1 MLDMFIYGTLTPM
14 KVRLIGE
21 QLRQT
26 AQLRRANVGR
36 RRLCCGRLNSGEAAV
51 VEGDDLFG
59 FFPPAKQPSSHKQ
72 PNTKKG
78 HSSIIAGAALFIY
91 KMLLLN
97 DGYDASAVHF
107 DRHAVAGFD
116 ERQLLVDGYF
126 SDIDGFCIAFQR
138 EVISRFAVD
147 DD

>member
-1 MLDMFIYGTLTPM
+1 MDALHRRTA
-14 KVRLIGE
+14 
-21 QLRQT
+21 LRQT

-51 VEGDDLFG
+51 VGGDDLFG
-59 FFPPAKQPSSHKQ
+59 SFPPANQQQHHQSKHK
-72 PNTKKG
+72 KS
-78 HSSIIAGAALFIY
+78 HSSIIAGVALFIY
-91 KMLLLN
+91 KMLLFD
-97 DGYDASAVHF
+97 DGYNARAIHF

-138 EVISRFAVD
+138 EVISRFAVND
-147 DD
+147 D